1 MYASGISQTHRH
13 KVVAAK
19 FEDWAFKHGLQSCDP
34 RLASA
39 DDDMIARIAKV
50 VEWLTSPT
58 N

>member
-1 MYASGISQTHRH
+1 MYASGISQTYRH

-19 FEDWAFKHGLQSCDP
+19 FEDWAFEYGLQSFDP